1 MASFDL
7 SLAAAR
13 TGVARRVYLA
23 AGAMVI
29 AFLATIAIVI
39 QFSTREADKF
49 ALDADMRSTSLEFD
63 RMTQQAISEHSEIAF
78 WDAAVEALAAA
89 GEMERIIG

>member
-1 MASFDL
+1 MTTFDL

-29 AFLATIAIVI
+29 AFVATIAIVI
-39 QFSTREADKF
+39 QFSTREADRF

-63 RMTQQAISEHSEIAF
+63 RMAQDIE
-78 WDAAVEALAAA
+78 D
-89 GEMERIIG
+89 